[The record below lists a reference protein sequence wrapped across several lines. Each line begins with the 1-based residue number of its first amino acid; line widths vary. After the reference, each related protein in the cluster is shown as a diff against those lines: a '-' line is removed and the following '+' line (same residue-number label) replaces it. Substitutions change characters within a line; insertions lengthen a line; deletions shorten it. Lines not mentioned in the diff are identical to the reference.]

1 MLSSILFL
9 SRQIIS
15 ERMPLG
21 AIPFPF
27 GKCKICQDKATGI
40 HYGVAT
46 CEGCKVR
53 NVYSILNIK

>member
-40 HYGVAT
+40 HSPPIKLAT
-46 CEGCKVR
+46 M
-53 NVYSILNIK
+53 I